1 VIKTQFFFFTTDH
14 IFDKDVTND
23 TLFATVA
30 KPLVVEALNGIN
42 ATIFAYGQTSSGK
55 TYTMTGNEM
64 ETGVIGLAV
73 EEIFSLIEASLDRQ
87 FLLR

>member
-1 VIKTQFFFFTTDH
+1 
-14 IFDKDVTND
+14 
-23 TLFATVA
+23 VA